1 MPGRAVL
8 EVVPMHQ
15 AEGMYDSAAEDF
27 EAPDILTLVSHPV
40 HLGVYCELTLK
51 DLPFAGWCMTESC
64 MSI

>member
-1 MPGRAVL
+1 
-8 EVVPMHQ
+8 MHQ

-27 EAPDILTLVSHPV
+27 EAPDILTLVSHL